1 MFFYYFIALYF
12 TRMNLPERWRICFQ
26 YSKGTS
32 QSFKRITSPKI
43 NISFT
48 LNGDSSGGNSVPQI
62 LQGVSFNLME
72 FLYMLHYTGGKE
84 GKLNQKS

>member
-1 MFFYYFIALYF
+1 
-12 TRMNLPERWRICFQ
+12 MNLPERWRIGFQ

-32 QSFKRITSPKI
+32 QSFKRITSPKT
-43 NISFT
+43 NISFIPH
-48 LNGDSSGGNSVPQI
+48 GDSSGEISVPQI

-72 FLYMLHYTGGKE
+72 FIYMLYYIVQGTK